1 MDERFDLIRCL
12 TTHKREHVLIW
23 LLNIGAEKYWH
34 PVHAGVIDRTED
46 RIVARVEEMN
56 LLLCREQDILI
67 VRERPDEAYLAKL
80 REWGFEVPR
89 RILVPFGADAPLP
102 ISELVL
108 QDEELKREL
117 AAAAAEAA
125 AEVKAKMKSA
135 GGSGRTESAP
145 AGGRAGAS
153 AVGTIK
159 AGGGGP
165 EDAGLHPVGVYFVP
179 YAVTRLEERI
189 AEECRLTLVGAPAAV
204 SAAVNDKI
212 GSRRIAQSLGLPVSQ
227 GRVCLSA
234 AEIRDEYERLTE
246 RERFATVIV
255 KEPHGA
261 SGKGLY
267 KVDSPEKLGLLLSR
281 LARFSRGREDAQWLV
296 EGWYRAQADI
306 SLQLY
311 VSPQGEARV
320 FSIKRQVLRDTVY
333 IGSRVP
339 AELDESA
346 LSAYRKYGEL
356 IGRHLY
362 EEYGYTGVAGIDSI
376 ITEEGTILPVI
387 EINGR
392 FTLSTYL
399 SFVGDVLGEVKL
411 YARYFKLLTR
421 SPHDYARLCAAM
433 EHEGLLYDRER
444 GEGVLVYTS
453 GTLSL
458 PVAEGDGPATAYAGR
473 LFTLTAARDW
483 SGVDALSARL
493 EAFVNRLCS
502 SSSPLQQEARE
513 TPEPET
519 SDLELN
525 N

>member
-1 MDERFDLIRCL
+1 MDEQFDLIRCL

-89 RILVPFGADAPLP
+89 RILVPRGADALLP

-108 QDEELKREL
+108 QDEGLKREL

-125 AEVKAKMKSA
+125 AEAEAA
-135 GGSGRTESAP
+135 GAGRTAQADGSGVEEAGRRP
-145 AGGRAGAS
+145 A
-153 AVGTIK
+153 
-159 AGGGGP
+159 
-165 EDAGLHPVGVYFVP
+165 GVYFVP

-189 AEECRLTLVGAPAAV
+189 AEECGLTLVGAPAGV
-204 SAAVNDKI
+204 NAAVNDKI
-212 GSRRIAQSLGLPVSQ
+212 GNRRIAEALGLPVSQ
-227 GRVCLSA
+227 GKVCLST

-246 RERFATVIV
+246 REQFGMVIV

-267 KVDSPEKLGLLLSR
+267 RVDSAEKLAPLLSR

-296 EGWYRAQADI
+296 EGWYPTQADI
-306 SLQLY
+306 SFQLY
-311 VSPQGEARV
+311 VSPQGEAQV

-333 IGSRVP
+333 IGSAMP
-339 AELDESA
+339 ADLDERT
-346 LSAYRKYGEL
+346 LSAYREYGVL
-356 IGRHLY
+356 IGKHLY
-362 EEYGYTGVAGIDSI
+362 EEYGYTGVAGVDSI
-376 ITEEGTILPVI
+376 ITKDGTIIPVI

-399 SFVGDVLGEVKL
+399 SFAGDVLGDVKL

-421 SPHDYARLCAAM
+421 QPHDYARLCTAM
-433 EHEGLLYDRER
+433 EREGLLYNRET
-444 GEGVLVYTS
+444 GKGVLVYTS
-453 GTLSL
+453 GTLSI
-458 PVAEGDGPATAYAGR
+458 PVAEGDGASTAYAGR

-483 SGVDALSARL
+483 SGVEAYNARL

-502 SSSPLQQEARE
+502 PSALLLQEAE
-513 TPEPET
+513 EAQEAEMP
-519 SDLELN
+519 SIKVN